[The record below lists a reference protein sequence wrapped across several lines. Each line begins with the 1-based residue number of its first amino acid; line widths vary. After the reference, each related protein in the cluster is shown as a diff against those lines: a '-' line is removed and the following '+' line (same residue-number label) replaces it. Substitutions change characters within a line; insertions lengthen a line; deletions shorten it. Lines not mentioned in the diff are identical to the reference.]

1 MPGRSNW
8 SPSGRLLAGAFFG
21 WLDWRDTMKRSE
33 ILFWAAAVA
42 IAVFSGVVAVVT
54 SHNRHHGGSVTPSTQ
69 DRSAAPAS
77 AG

>member
-1 MPGRSNW
+1 
-8 SPSGRLLAGAFFG
+8 
-21 WLDWRDTMKRSE
+21 MKRSE

>member
-1 MPGRSNW
+1 MN
-8 SPSGRLLAGAFFG
+8 
-21 WLDWRDTMKRSE
+21 RSE

-54 SHNRHHGGSVTPSTQ
+54 SHNRHHGGNVTPSAQDKATVGFV